1 MTEEQQIEEILME
14 ASAWGMRQ
22 EIIDSAQ
29 QYMRENPN
37 MKLVAAF
44 EWAYNEWIKQ
54 ADLT

>member
-44 EWAYNEWIKQ
+44 EWAYNEWIK
-54 ADLT
+54 